1 MREIVVADPDAW
13 CRSPGKR
20 SGTVTHTRVRCAYP
34 GYRIKVQMG
43 SAFAGMTEVRVIA
56 RTEHALRDR
65 ACDEPPS

>member
-34 GYRIKVQMG
+34 GYRIKSPDGFQL
-43 SAFAGMTEVRVIA
+43 SLE
-56 RTEHALRDR
+56 
-65 ACDEPPS
+65 